1 MSIVFGPIPSR
12 RLGRS
17 LGINNIPPKICS
29 YSCVYCQIGITNSM
43 SISRKEFYS
52 SKEIFKEVSEKIK
65 QLQNDKE
72 KIDYL
77 TFVPDGEPTLD
88 INLGKEI
95 DLLKPLGIKIAVITN
110 SSLLWDENV
119 RKDLMNADWISV
131 KTDTVDEDIW
141 HKIDRP
147 NGKLEFSEILDG
159 IKKFAAVYKGKLVT
173 ETMIVRGINDNVN
186 SLQKTAKFIKEINH
200 QTAYILVPTRPPAEK
215 FVEPPSEENLNIAYQ
230 IFESYLQKVELL
242 AYSEGTDFTFSSNA
256 EKELL
261 SILAVHPMRSDAVKK
276 FLNKAKSNW
285 DLIEKLIHENILK
298 EVNYSG
304 KTFLVKNIKSKNK
317 GS

>member
-1 MSIVFGPIPSR
+1 MSIIFGPIPSR

-29 YSCVYCQIGITNSM
+29 YSCVYCQIGVTDSM
-43 SISRKEFYS
+43 SIKRKNYYLLDEV
-52 SKEIFKEVSEKIK
+52 FKEVSEKVK
-65 QLQNDKE
+65 QLQSAGE

-95 DLLKPLGIKIAVITN
+95 DLLKPLGVKIAVITN

-119 RKDLMNADWISV
+119 RNDLMNADWVSV
-131 KTDTVDEDIW
+131 KIDTVDEKLW

-147 NGKLEFSEILDG
+147 NGKLDLQKIITG
-159 IKKFAAVYKGKLVT
+159 IKTFASAFKGTLVT
-173 ETMIVRGINDNVN
+173 ETMLVKGINDDTE
-186 SLQKTAKFIKEINH
+186 SIQKTAEIISQIKPEKSF
-200 QTAYILVPTRPPAEK
+200 ILVPTRPPAEK

-230 IFESYLQKVELL
+230 IFCTLLSDVELL
-242 AYSEGTDFTFSSNA
+242 ISNEGTNFSYSSNA

-261 SILAVHPMRSDAVKK
+261 SILAVHPMRKDAIET
-276 FLNKAKSNW
+276 FINKANSKW
-285 DLIEKLIHENILK
+285 DLIEKLINKSVLK
-298 EVNYSG
+298 EVKYSG
-304 KTFLVKNIKSKNK
+304 STFFVKNIKAKV
-317 GS
+317 

>member
-1 MSIVFGPIPSR
+1 MSIIFGPIPSR

-29 YSCVYCQIGITNSM
+29 YSCVYCQIGVTDSM
-43 SISRKEFYS
+43 SIKRKNYYLLDEV
-52 SKEIFKEVSEKIK
+52 FKEVSEKVK
-65 QLQNDKE
+65 QLQSAGE

-95 DLLKPLGIKIAVITN
+95 DLLKPLGVKIAVITN

-119 RKDLMNADWISV
+119 RNDLMNADWVSV
-131 KTDTVDEDIW
+131 KIDTVDEKLW

-147 NGKLEFSEILDG
+147 NGKLDLQKIITG
-159 IKKFAAVYKGKLVT
+159 IKTFACAFKGTLVT
-173 ETMIVRGINDNVN
+173 ETMLVKGINDDIE
-186 SLQKTAKFIKEINH
+186 SIQKTAEIISQIKPEKSF
-200 QTAYILVPTRPPAEK
+200 ILVPTRPPAEK

-230 IFESYLQKVELL
+230 IFCTLLSDVELL
-242 AYSEGTDFTFSSNA
+242 ISNEGTNFSYSSNA

-261 SILAVHPMRSDAVKK
+261 SILAVHPMRKDAIET
-276 FLNKAKSNW
+276 FINKANSKW
-285 DLIEKLIHENILK
+285 DLIEKLINKSVLK
-298 EVNYSG
+298 EVKYSG
-304 KTFLVKNIKSKNK
+304 STFFVKNIKAKV
-317 GS
+317 

>member
-29 YSCVYCQIGITNSM
+29 YSCVYCQIGTTNAM
-43 SISRKEFYS
+43 SIDRKEFYS
-52 SKEIFKEVSEKIK
+52 CEEIINEVSEKIK
-65 QLQNDKE
+65 QLQNNNE
-72 KIDYL
+72 QIDYL

-110 SSLLWDENV
+110 SSLLWDEKV
-119 RKDLMNADWISV
+119 RRDLFGADLVSV
-131 KTDTVDEDIW
+131 KIDTVDENIW

-147 NGKLEFSEILDG
+147 NGKLELEKILTG
-159 IKKFAAVYKGKLVT
+159 IKSFASEFRANFVT
-173 ETMIVRGINDNVN
+173 ETMLVKGLNDSSESLRKTVEFLSGINPDK
-186 SLQKTAKFIKEINH
+186 S
-200 QTAYILVPTRPPAEK
+200 YILVPTRPPAEK
-215 FVEPPSEENLNIAYQ
+215 FVEPPTEENINIAYQ
-230 IFESYLQKVELL
+230 IFDETLNNVELL
-242 AYSEGTDFTFSSNA
+242 IGNEGTDFTYSSDA

-261 SILAVHPMRSDAVKK
+261 SILAVHPMRSNAVEM
-276 FLNKAKSNW
+276 FLRKANSNW
-285 DLIEKLIHENILK
+285 GVVENLINKNILK

-304 KTFLVKNIKSKNK
+304 KTFFVKNIKSKLK

>member
-1 MSIVFGPIPSR
+1 MSIIFGPIPSR

-29 YSCVYCQIGITNSM
+29 YSCVYCQIGVTDSM
-43 SISRKEFYS
+43 SIKRKNYYLLDEV
-52 SKEIFKEVSEKIK
+52 FKEVSEKVK
-65 QLQNDKE
+65 QLQSAGE

-95 DLLKPLGIKIAVITN
+95 DFLKPLGVKIAVITN

-119 RKDLMNADWISV
+119 RNDLMNADWVSV
-131 KTDTVDEDIW
+131 KIDTVDEKLW

-147 NGKLEFSEILDG
+147 NGKLELQKIISG
-159 IKKFAAVYKGKLVT
+159 IKTFACAFKGTLVT
-173 ETMIVRGINDNVN
+173 ETMLVKGINDDIE
-186 SLQKTAKFIKEINH
+186 SIQKTAEIISQIKPEKSF
-200 QTAYILVPTRPPAEK
+200 ILVPTRPPAEK

-230 IFESYLQKVELL
+230 IFCTLLSDVELL
-242 AYSEGTDFTFSSNA
+242 ISNEGTNFSYSSNA

-261 SILAVHPMRSDAVKK
+261 SILAVHPMRKDAIET
-276 FLNKAKSNW
+276 FINKANSKW
-285 DLIEKLIHENILK
+285 DLIEKLINKSVLK
-298 EVNYSG
+298 EVKYSG
-304 KTFLVKNIKSKNK
+304 STFFVKNIKAKV
-317 GS
+317 

>member
-1 MSIVFGPIPSR
+1 MSIIFGPIPSR

-29 YSCVYCQIGITNSM
+29 YSCVYCQIGVTDSM
-43 SISRKEFYS
+43 SIKRKNYYLLD
-52 SKEIFKEVSEKIK
+52 EIFKEVSEKVK
-65 QLQNDKE
+65 QLQSAGE

-95 DLLKPLGIKIAVITN
+95 DLLKPLGVKIAVITN

-119 RKDLMNADWISV
+119 RNDLMNADWVSV
-131 KTDTVDEDIW
+131 KIDTVDEKLW

-147 NGKLEFSEILDG
+147 NGKLDLQKIITG
-159 IKKFAAVYKGKLVT
+159 IKTFASAFKGTLVT
-173 ETMIVRGINDNVN
+173 ETMLVKGINDDTE
-186 SLQKTAKFIKEINH
+186 SIQKTAEIISQIKPEKSF
-200 QTAYILVPTRPPAEK
+200 ILVPTRPPAEK

-230 IFESYLQKVELL
+230 IFCTLLSDVELL
-242 AYSEGTDFTFSSNA
+242 ISNEGTNFSYSSNA

-261 SILAVHPMRSDAVKK
+261 SILAVHPMRKDAIET
-276 FLNKAKSNW
+276 FINKANSKW
-285 DLIEKLIHENILK
+285 DLIEKLINKSVLK
-298 EVNYSG
+298 EVKYSG
-304 KTFLVKNIKSKNK
+304 STFFVKNIKAKV
-317 GS
+317 